1 MRSVDDFFASLPA
14 EEFEDYEA
22 ELREVLINAA
32 AKAKDLDLIGGRF
45 PLQQWIDR
53 RLGGEL
59 HSTVDNLNKCE
70 IALIGAAGDAN
81 SEGEEAAAFFQGLS
95 EESFSK
101 EEENLRDSIFDFLA
115 GWQKGIQKAKLCEL
129 SADARVQ
136 TCARALLPA
145 AVPLADWMEK
155 RIGGEIEIHQ
165 DENGNDVIHV
175 TPEAVKIVVEKMKSR
190 GAAPPGNSA
199 QQFPF
204 PPPPPPP
211 PPEGHTGQPKGTGP
225 GFTAKGAKGGGK
237 QPPPSKEAF
246 LESLPGDELT
256 GDEVALREALLFWIE
271 SWRPGSGK
279 GKGGSATPLLTDV
292 ALNPQILKLRQ
303 KLLPTTVTLQEWVEA
318 RIGGEIEIRSNQ
330 KGQLEI
336 LLRSPAE
343 GAEPE
348 PAQDASAIL
357 DELPQDA
364 LTDEELELRE
374 KVLELV
380 SSSPMPLRHVSH
392 TPKVLAVKRKFL
404 PDEVPLR
411 DWIDRRIGGE
421 VEVTEDEQVR
431 SRNAA
436 EEEEPPPEESPPRNM
451 AKGKGKGKAGK
462 AKAQNGDIAPDHKR
476 TAESFFQSL
485 PVETLT
491 DGEEEL
497 RDAILTFME
506 HWTGEDRPPL
516 SKAMLDPTIKRCRQT
531 LPPTLALKDWI
542 ERRLSGELEILQ
554 NAKGTMLLGVRGD
567 PGPEPTKR
575 SLDEAAEWETG
586 PGKARRLDS

>member
-32 AKAKDLDLIGGRF
+32 AKAKDLDLIGGKF

-59 HSTVDNLNKCE
+59 HSTVDDQSRCE
-70 IALIGAAGDAN
+70 IALIGAAGDPN
-81 SEGEEAAAFFQGLS
+81 SESDEAAAFFQGLS
-95 EESFSK
+95 DESFST

-115 GWQKGIQKAKLCEL
+115 GWQKGMQKAKLSEL

-136 TCARALLPA
+136 TCVRALLPA
-145 AVPLADWMEK
+145 SVSLADWMER

-165 DENGNDVIHV
+165 DESGNDVIHV
-175 TPEAVKIVVEKMKSR
+175 TPEAVKIVAEKMKSR
-190 GAAPPGNSA
+190 GAAPGNSA

-204 PPPPPPP
+204 PPPPPA
-211 PPEGHTGQPKGTGP
+211 GHTVPPKGT

-237 QPPPSKEAF
+237 PPPPPLSKEAF
-246 LESLPGDELT
+246 LQSLPADELT
-256 GDEVALREALLFWIE
+256 GDEVALREALLYWIE
-271 SWRPGSGK
+271 TWRPGSGK
-279 GKGGSATPLLTDV
+279 GKGGSAAPLVSDV
-292 ALNPQILKLRQ
+292 AVNPQILKLRQ

-330 KGQLEI
+330 KGHLEM

-364 LTDEELELRE
+364 LTEEELELRE

-392 TPKVLAVKRKFL
+392 TPKVLTLKRKFL

-411 DWIDRRIGGE
+411 DWIDRRIGAE

-436 EEEEPPPEESPPRNM
+436 EEEEPPPEESPPRTPHPGFRSPDSGNM
-451 AKGKGKGKAGK
+451 AKGKGKGKPGK
-462 AKAQNGDIAPDHKR
+462 AKAQNGDIPQDHQR
-476 TAESFFQSL
+476 TTESFFQSL
-485 PVETLT
+485 PVEYLT

-497 RDAILTFME
+497 RDAILTFITE
-506 HWTGEDRPPL
+506 HWTGE
-516 SKAMLDPTIKRCRQT
+516 
-531 LPPTLALKDWI
+531 
-542 ERRLSGELEILQ
+542 
-554 NAKGTMLLGVRGD
+554 
-567 PGPEPTKR
+567 
-575 SLDEAAEWETG
+575 
-586 PGKARRLDS
+586 